1 MAKNPE
7 KLGPSPTSPAKL
19 TGLKTT
25 EPKKVAAGI
34 PAVISSA
41 KHIFG
46 EMGLG
51 RGLKALANL
60 NQKGGIDC
68 PGCAWPDPDDERST
82 IAEYCENGAKAIA
95 EEATT
100 KKLDANFFK
109 KNPSVKNRHL
119 TYGLNGGDKC
129 SWTPMQEVNGPM
141 SGEEWCQHRIQI
153 WGGVA
158 LASRIDK
165 IIGLFCKRALLKRR
179 YSAKETYNF
188 IDPTNCSHPIST
200 TIHRFIDQSI
210 CHGIEGRSRST

>member
-1 MAKNPE
+1 MIDSDAYFCSPW
-7 KLGPSPTSPAKL
+7 PTSSAL
-19 TGLKTT
+19 HQSTQ
-25 EPKKVAAGI
+25 KK
-34 PAVISSA
+34 
-41 KHIFG
+41 
-46 EMGLG
+46 
-51 RGLKALANL
+51 N
-60 NQKGGIDC
+60 
-68 PGCAWPDPDDERST
+68 RST
-82 IAEYCENGAKAIA
+82 QWFQTETARCANSWPLGATEQRCPVTSTLELAWTPF
-95 EEATT
+95 EDSLLVLQ
-100 KKLDANFFK
+100 KKMISNFFK